1 MKTMFRLLLVAV
13 LLLCTTFANGQLA
26 DSTLFKVKLEKFKA
40 KEHNGKIITASGVAG
55 IIIGGALCLVGNSW
69 YNKSESIED
78 NETRWAYN
86 DKGDKYMIAG
96 YVVGGAGIVLSI
108 PGIINWSVGH
118 KKVREYTIKLD
129 DARSGFYFNP
139 KNVGVTLAFKF

>member
-1 MKTMFRLLLVAV
+1 MKTVLKLSLAIILLI
-13 LLLCTTFANGQLA
+13 CTALANGQLA
-26 DSTLFKVKLEKFKA
+26 DSTLYKVKLEKFKV
-40 KEHNGKIITASGVAG
+40 KERNGKIITVSGVAG

-78 NETRWAYN
+78 NETRWAYS
-86 DKGDKYMIAG
+86 DKGDRYMIAG

-118 KKVREYTIKLD
+118 KKVTEYTIKLD
-129 DARSGFYFNP
+129 DVRAGFYYNP
-139 KNVGVTLAFKF
+139 KSAGVTLAFKF